1 MNVLIINCGSSS
13 LKYQIIDMKNEQVL
27 AKGLAERIGSE
38 MGRVIYQPAGEDKLI
53 IDQPLPDHEVALK
66 IVIRELTDK
75 EHGVIKSLKDIDAVG
90 HRVVHGGEALIQP
103 TLLTKSVVKQI
114 EDVCPLAPLHN
125 PANVIGI
132 KVCQSLIKGTPQVA
146 CFDTAFHAT
155 LPEKAYLYGLPY
167 DYYTDYKVRK
177 YGFHGISHAY
187 VSQRAAKFMGK
198 PYNRVKTIVA
208 HLGNGASVSAVKNG
222 KCVDTSMGFT
232 PLDGLIMGTRSGEI
246 DPSIIEYIMDKTGMN
261 IHEMMRI
268 LNRESGLKGLTGGY
282 TDFRDIGKKVNEGH
296 EGCKRGLE
304 AFCYR
309 VAVTIGSY
317 VAAMNGVDDIVFTAG
332 IGENDSGVRKMICEY
347 LGYLGIKIDSR
358 ANNKHGSERMIST
371 EDSAVKVFVIP
382 TNEELMIARE
392 TVAIVNAKKKK

>member
-155 LPEKAYLYGLPY
+155 LPEKAYIYGLPY

>member
-187 VSQRAAKFMGK
+187 LSQRAAKFMGK